1 MYCISKCSICNT
13 FQTEQQKEP
22 LMSHP
27 VPNQPWEFIA
37 TDLFEHNGRD
47 YLVTTDYFS
56 NFCEIDRLYST
67 TSRDVINK
75 LKSHIGR
82 HGIPDRLISE
92 NWPQF
97 NSEWFRKFAAD
108 YQYQHITS
116 SPTYPQSNVNGES
129 APWSTV
135 KCETSLVNGENAP
148 WSTVTLVN
156 GESAP
161 WSTVKPPS
169 DTETVKTHPGQRWH
183 LTLVNGGTSPSV
195 VNGRWNLTL
204 VNGGTSPW
212 STVEPHPGT
221 ETVKTHPGTETV
233 KTHPGQRWNLALDLS
248 EKHF

>member
-116 SPTYPQSNVNGES
+116 SPTYPQSNGKAED
-129 APWSTV
+129 A
-135 KCETSLVNGENAP
+135 
-148 WSTVTLVN
+148 
-156 GESAP
+156 
-161 WSTVKPPS
+161 
-169 DTETVKTHPGQRWH
+169 VKTAKSIMCKA
-183 LTLVNGGTSPSV
+183 L
-195 VNGRWNLTL
+195 NLRTD
-204 VNGGTSPW
+204 P
-212 STVEPHPGT
+212 
-221 ETVKTHPGTETV
+221 
-233 KTHPGQRWNLALDLS
+233 NLALLDNRRHWNVTAQRLLGRRPCCQHLQGS
-248 EKHF
+248 NR